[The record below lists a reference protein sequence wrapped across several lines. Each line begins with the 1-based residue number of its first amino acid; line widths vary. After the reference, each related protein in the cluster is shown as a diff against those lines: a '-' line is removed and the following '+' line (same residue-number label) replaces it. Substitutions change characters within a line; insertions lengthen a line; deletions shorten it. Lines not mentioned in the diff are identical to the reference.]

1 MLFTNG
7 KEYDKVV
14 EYLGNLPLIVGALC
28 GQVRG
33 IAIQDVCILL
43 DKLQTNVVLK

>member
-7 KEYDKVV
+7 NGKVV

-43 DKLQTNVVLK
+43 SIKVADKCGKE